1 MALWDRIIDRLRR
14 PQKMIGSYSGSWDYL
29 PLGFYSPNQDI
40 TFSKAGVSAAYC
52 TVYEVNACVQSISDG
67 IDLLDWNINRYPKG
81 IRRGEKGEPVANRD
95 DLEPRHDLADAFNRF
110 RAENNMGF
118 LVTAAIDYLLYGEVY
133 FEKIESAFGR
143 KELVWLNPLGMSV
156 DDTQGYITWF
166 RYGWN
171 AQYVQIPPER
181 VAYLHNRNTN
191 NDYVGLPTCLTVL
204 NEINIARNLDRFQRD
219 HFQNNARP
227 GMILT
232 PVSEES
238 IWSDKDYHNLLNQI
252 KEKLK
257 GVGGQYNTLVSQ
269 HPLSAT
275 TFEQPDIAKNVTLND
290 QQSVAIYEAFGVPR
304 AMRGNTSV
312 SPYKSGDEVIH
323 RFYMDSVLPLARKL
337 QPFINT
343 QIMPFFDNSG
353 LTIFEF
359 DMSPFDTTTEA
370 DRLEAE
376 VVSRQIQDTLMDLY
390 TAAEKQE
397 IEPDPRLQG
406 LYMVQGVPVPIED
419 LRTYWQKQLLVAPS
433 VFNAP
438 EITGEPLPEPTDPEE
453 IVPTP
458 EGAEPLLE
466 TDELADIAEVTDVNL
481 GETKVE
487 DEPEKPE
494 ERLPHYKLYNSDYLF
509 PSEDI
514 IHTRL
519 KRELHAWK
527 RYECDRFIGRKN
539 RIRVF
544 KTDILPPWIRHEII
558 DRLDTCRTKQ
568 DVIRAF
574 DTVLWSKAIKTIS
587 SYQRELRDL
596 ARGLWNGSVS
606 MGQFQTGME
615 RAIDREF
622 RSAFVE
628 GVQRGGIAVADLTDD
643 ERNRLDELVS
653 GEKQHIDDLS
663 HYIYRNR
670 KDKGKFNTIRTRVD
684 GWVARY
690 LQVKE
695 VGFLIAKGAEP
706 LLWKFDP
713 RKEHCRSCGALNGQ
727 VRRAKFWLES
737 GISPKSP
744 RLECFG
750 IHCGCQ
756 YEIPPEGTRISRGRL
771 PRVGWRN

>member
-1 MALWDRIIDRLRR
+1 MALWDKIIDRLRR
-14 PQKMIGSYSGSWDYL
+14 PQKTMVYGGGWDYL

-40 TFSKAGVSAAYC
+40 TFSKAGAAAAYS

-67 IDLLDWNINRYPKG
+67 IDLLGWNINRYPDG
-81 IRRGEKGEPVANRD
+81 IRRGEKGEPAANRD

-110 RAENNMGF
+110 RAENDMGF

-133 FEKIESAFGR
+133 FERLENNFGSN
-143 KELVWLNPLGMSV
+143 KSLEWLNPLGMSV
-156 DDTQGYITWF
+156 DDTQGRITWF

-171 AQYVQIPPER
+171 AEYVQIPPER
-181 VAYLHNRNTN
+181 VAYLHNRNPN
-191 NDYVGLPTCLTVL
+191 NDFVGLPTCLTVM
-204 NEINIARNLDRFQRD
+204 NEINIARNLDRFLRD
-219 HFQNNARP
+219 YFLNNARP

-232 PVSEES
+232 PVNEES
-238 IWSDKDYHNLLNQI
+238 IWSDTDYHNLLNQV

-275 TFEQPDIAKNVTLND
+275 AFEQPDIAKNATLND
-290 QQSVAIYEAFGVPR
+290 QQSVAIFEVFGVPR
-304 AMRGNTSV
+304 SILGNNSAT
-312 SPYKSGDEVIH
+312 PYKDADEMTQ
-323 RFYMDSVLPLARKL
+323 RFYLQTVLPLARKL
-337 QPFINT
+337 QSFINT
-343 QIMPFFDNSG
+343 QIMPFFDSSG

-359 DMSPFDTTTEA
+359 DTSPFDTTTEA

-376 VVSRQIQDTLMDLY
+376 VVSMQIEDTLIDLY

-397 IEPDPRLQG
+397 IEPDPRLRG
-406 LYMVQGVPVPIED
+406 LYKVQGVPVPIEQ
-419 LRTYWQKQLLVAPS
+419 LSTYWEKQLLVAPS

-438 EITGEPLPEPTDPEE
+438 EITGQPLPEPTDPEE
-453 IVPTP
+453 IVPTE

-466 TDELADIAEVTDVNL
+466 TEELEEIAEVTDVNL
-481 GETKVE
+481 GETKAK
-487 DEPEKPE
+487 DEPEDK
-494 ERLPHYKLYNSDYLF
+494 LPHYKLYASDFLF

-519 KRELHAWK
+519 KRELHSWK
-527 RYECDRFIGRKN
+527 RYESDRFTGRKN
-539 RIRVF
+539 RIREF
-544 KTDILPPWIRHEII
+544 ETDIIPPWICHEII
-558 DRLDTCRTKQ
+558 DRLDTCRNKQ

-574 DTVLWSKAIKTIS
+574 DTVLWAKAIKTIT

-596 ARGLWNGSVS
+596 ARGLWNESVS

-622 RSAFVE
+622 RAAFVE

-670 KDKGKFNTIRTRVD
+670 KERGKFNTIRTRVD

-695 VGFLIAKGAEP
+695 VGFMIAKGAEP
-706 LLWKFDP
+706 LLWRFDP
-713 RKEHCRSCGALNGQ
+713 RKEHCRSCAALNGQ
-727 VRRAKFWLES
+727 VRRAKYWLES

-750 IHCGCQ
+750 IHCGCN
-756 YEIPPEGTRISRGRL
+756 YVVPPEGTRLSRGRL
-771 PRVGWRN
+771 PRVGWRD